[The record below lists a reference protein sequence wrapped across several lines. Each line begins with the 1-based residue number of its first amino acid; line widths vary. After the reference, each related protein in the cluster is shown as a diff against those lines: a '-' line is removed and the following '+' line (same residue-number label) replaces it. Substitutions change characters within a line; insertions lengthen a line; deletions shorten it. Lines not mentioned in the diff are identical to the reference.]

1 MKRLV
6 LIVGMCVCSFVV
18 SAQDLKSIFSGV
30 VKSVIGDKLT
40 TAESVVGTWNYSA
53 PECRF
58 ESENPLAQ
66 AGGEAVSARIED
78 KVKPIYQKL
87 GLESSVFV
95 FNEDG
100 TYRLALKKR
109 TLNGTYVFDREEKT
123 ITMTN
128 KLGVSLKAQV
138 VVTGKTMYLLF
149 KADKLMAALKIL
161 MSVTSKN
168 NSAVASLAENYD
180 GLLLGFEL
188 KK

>member
-58 ESENPLAQ
+58 ESENLLAQ

-87 GLESSVFV
+87 GLESSVFA
-95 FNEDG
+95 FNEEG
-100 TYRLALKKR
+100 T
-109 TLNGTYVFDREEKT
+109 
-123 ITMTN
+123 
-128 KLGVSLKAQV
+128 
-138 VVTGKTMYLLF
+138 
-149 KADKLMAALKIL
+149 
-161 MSVTSKN
+161 
-168 NSAVASLAENYD
+168 
-180 GLLLGFEL
+180 
-188 KK
+188 